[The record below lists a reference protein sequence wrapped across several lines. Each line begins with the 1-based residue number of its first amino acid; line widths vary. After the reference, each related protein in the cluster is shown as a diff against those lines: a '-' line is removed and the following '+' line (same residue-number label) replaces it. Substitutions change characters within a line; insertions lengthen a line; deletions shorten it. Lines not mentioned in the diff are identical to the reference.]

1 MKTQR
6 VHVWGH
12 FSAPGLF
19 RVWRVAREWYV
30 NDRTWGCS
38 WRCQGQVSHP
48 LRLDFSGS
56 VWFTK
61 CPACISTFSKS
72 LVLHQTKIEL
82 LIPMCHWP
90 SQEPKL
96 EAYVR
101 EYHHKIW
108 PKIWYSTSI
117 LGSITILGKLKYFTG
132 LKLAA
137 IWGWFPYCFPNPNH
151 HSMQLNLPLKSSP
164 MGYTVF
170 SPVGMMQ
177 RDLAGWLLPWCFFI
191 SYGIPVRNDHEIA

>member
-117 LGSITILGKLKYFTG
+117 LGSWNSHWPIDSQSWPGKGLLLIL
-132 LKLAA
+132 
-137 IWGWFPYCFPNPNH
+137 N
-151 HSMQLNLPLKSSP
+151 
-164 MGYTVF
+164 
-170 SPVGMMQ
+170 
-177 RDLAGWLLPWCFFI
+177 DLAPFRFGHLPSRSMGFI
-191 SYGIPVRNDHEIA
+191 RGPQ